1 MAAYQTSAI
10 EAGTSASNGPI
21 QNPWMTLAA
30 TREEKL
36 FAAAAQ
42 KQVTIRPIVVNRYT
56 GLFPY
61 LTATEFQ
68 IRLPKAIATM
78 RPPWTPWMNVD
89 RDTLNSAESS
99 TNAGPRR
106 GPIAVPN

>member
-1 MAAYQTSAI
+1 
-10 EAGTSASNGPI
+10 
-21 QNPWMTLAA
+21 MTLAA
-30 TREEKL
+30 TKEEKL

-78 RPPWTPWMNVD
+78 RPP
-89 RDTLNSAESS
+89 
-99 TNAGPRR
+99 
-106 GPIAVPN
+106 